1 VLEVQGGMEGLEAQ
15 VKRAFSEVDPN
26 LTLVTIRPMEQQVAD
41 RLDQDRTVAQLT
53 GLFGLLALVLA
64 AVGLYGVTAYGV
76 ERRTAEI
83 GVRIALG
90 ANRASVVEMVLKG
103 AFIQV
108 LIGLAIGVPGAVLCA
123 RLIEAKLY
131 QVKGWD
137 PIVIGG
143 AVLALAVCA
152 LVASVVPARRAA
164 GVNPVSALR
173 VE

>member
-1 VLEVQGGMEGLEAQ
+1 M
-15 VKRAFSEVDPN
+15 
-26 LTLVTIRPMEQQVAD
+26 
-41 RLDQDRTVAQLT
+41 
-53 GLFGLLALVLA
+53 LALVLA
-64 AVGLYGVTAYGV
+64 AVGLYGVTAYSV

-90 ANRASVVEMVLKG
+90 ANRTSVVEMVLKG
-103 AFIQV
+103 AFLQI
-108 LIGLAIGVPGAVLCA
+108 LIGLLIGVPAAIACA

-137 PIVIGG
+137 PLVIGG
-143 AVLALAVCA
+143 AVAALGVCA

-164 GVNPVSALR
+164 GVNPVKALR